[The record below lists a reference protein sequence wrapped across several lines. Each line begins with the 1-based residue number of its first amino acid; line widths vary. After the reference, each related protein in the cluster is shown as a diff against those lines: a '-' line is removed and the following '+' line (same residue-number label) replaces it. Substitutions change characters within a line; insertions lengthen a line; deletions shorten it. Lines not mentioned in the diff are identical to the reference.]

1 MTKTLKR
8 KNKKEI
14 DEVSIES
21 IAKLALLPDSI
32 DSIKDFQN
40 NIKAYGYLENILGI
54 CNNIKKEDTYIKIY
68 NQIESN
74 IIKKDVEG
82 LMYFHNKIIS
92 FTKSK
97 EDKTLVNILFMCI
110 MHECNKNLGLY
121 NLK

>member
-1 MTKTLKR
+1 MAKTLRR
-8 KNKKEI
+8 KNKKER

-21 IAKLALLPDSI
+21 IAKLALLPGTI

-68 NQIESN
+68 NKIESN

-121 NLK
+121 NL

>member
-1 MTKTLKR
+1 MTKTLRR
-8 KNKKEI
+8 KNKKER

-21 IAKLALLPDSI
+21 IAKLALLPGTI

>member
-8 KNKKEI
+8 KNKKEK

-21 IAKLALLPDSI
+21 IAKLALLPGSI

-54 CNNIKKEDTYIKIY
+54 CNNIKKGETYIKIY

-74 IIKKDVEG
+74 IIKKDIEN
-82 LMYFHNKIIS
+82 LMYFHDKIIS

-97 EDKTLVNILFMCI
+97 EDKTLVNILFMCM
-110 MHECNKNLGLY
+110 MHECNRNLGLY

>member
-1 MTKTLKR
+1 MAKTLRR
-8 KNKKEI
+8 KNKKER

-21 IAKLALLPDSI
+21 IAKLALLPGTI

-54 CNNIKKEDTYIKIY
+54 CNNIKKEDAYIKIY
-68 NQIESN
+68 NKIESN

-110 MHECNKNLGLY
+110 MHECNKNLRLY
-121 NLK
+121 NL

>member
-14 DEVSIES
+14 DEVSIGS

-82 LMYFHNKIIS
+82 LMHFHNKIIS

-97 EDKTLVNILFMCI
+97 EDKTLVNILFICI

>member
-1 MTKTLKR
+1 MNMELKE
-8 KNKKEI
+8 KKENN
-14 DEVSIES
+14 
-21 IAKLALLPDSI
+21 I
-32 DSIKDFQN
+32 DSIVELVFLPNTIDSVKKFQD